1 MIREMISKLTKGED
15 LTQDE
20 ARGVMNEVMSGECTP
35 AQIGSYLTA
44 LSIKGATVDEV
55 TGSAIVMRE
64 KATHIDAGEGTII
77 DTCGTGGDHFGT
89 FNISTAVAFVMAGAG
104 LKVAKHGNRAA
115 SSHSGSADVLTELG
129 VKVDAD
135 FPVVERCIREANIGF
150 LYAVRHHSS
159 MKHAIG
165 PRREMGI
172 RTIFNIL
179 GPLTNPAGAPH
190 QLLGVFA
197 PHLTELIASV
207 LRNLGSKH
215 ACVVHGHDGM
225 DEITTCDETT
235 VTELTNGK
243 VKTYTVKPEDFGINR
258 ATLDALVVDSPPES
272 AQVVRDVFAGKEGAP
287 LDVVLLNSTFGLLA
301 GDKVKTAQEGLD
313 LARAVI
319 ADGKA
324 AEALDK
330 LVEISNAGV

>member
-1 MIREMISKLTKGED
+1 MIREMISKVVKGED
-15 LTQDE
+15 LTQEE
-20 ARGVMNEVMSGECTP
+20 ARDVMNEIMSGECTP

-44 LSIKGATVDEV
+44 LSIKGETVDEV
-55 TGSAIVMRE
+55 TGSAMVMRE
-64 KATHIDAGEGTII
+64 KATHIDPGEGTVV

-115 SSHSGSADVLTELG
+115 SSHSGSADVLMELG

-135 FPVVERCIREANIGF
+135 FPVVERCMREANIGF

-159 MKHAIG
+159 MKYAIG

-190 QLLGVFA
+190 QLLGVFSA
-197 PHLTELIASV
+197 HLAEFIASV
-207 LRNLGSKH
+207 LKNLGSRH

-225 DEITTCDETT
+225 DEVTTCDETT
-235 VTELTNGK
+235 VAELAEGRI
-243 VKTYTVKPEDFGINR
+243 KTYAVKPEDFDISR
-258 ATLDALVVDSPPES
+258 AALDALVVESPAQS
-272 AQVVRDVFAGKEGAP
+272 AQVIRDVFAGKEGP
-287 LDVVLLNSTFGLLA
+287 PRDIVLLNSAFAFLAADRAETAVDGLA
-301 GDKVKTAQEGLD
+301 I
-313 LARAVI
+313 AREVI
-319 ADGKA
+319 ARGKA

-330 LVEISNAGV
+330 LVEISNAEA

>member
-1 MIREMISKLTKGED
+1 MIREMISKVVKGED

-20 ARGVMNEVMSGECTP
+20 ARGVMNEIMSGECTP

-44 LSIKGATVDEV
+44 LSIKGETVDEV

-64 KATHIDAGEGTII
+64 KATHIDAGEGTVI

-115 SSHSGSADVLTELG
+115 SSHSGSADVLMELG

-135 FPVVERCIREANIGF
+135 FAVVERCIREANIGF

-190 QLLGVFA
+190 QLLGVFG

-225 DEITTCDETT
+225 DEVTTCDETT
-235 VTELTNGK
+235 VAELADGK
-243 VKTYTVKPEDFGINR
+243 IETYTVKPEDFGLGR
-258 ATLDALVVDSPPES
+258 AKLDALVVASPPES
-272 AQVVRDVFAGKEGAP
+272 AQVIRDVFAGKAGAP
-287 LDVVLLNSTFGLLA
+287 LDIVLLNAAFGVLA
-301 GDKVKTAQEGLD
+301 ADQVKTAQEGLD
-313 LARAVI
+313 VARRVI

-330 LVEISNAGV
+330 LVEISNAES

>member
-1 MIREMISKLTKGED
+1 MIREMISKVVKGED

-20 ARGVMNEVMSGECTP
+20 ARGVMNEIMSGECTP

-44 LSIKGATVDEV
+44 LSIKGETVDEV

-64 KATHIDAGEGTII
+64 KATHIDAGEGTVI

-115 SSHSGSADVLTELG
+115 SSHSGSADVLMELG

-135 FPVVERCIREANIGF
+135 FAVVERCIREANIGF

-190 QLLGVFA
+190 QLLGVFG

-225 DEITTCDETT
+225 DEVTTCDETT
-235 VTELTNGK
+235 VAELADGK
-243 VKTYTVKPEDFGINR
+243 IETYTVKPEDFGLGR
-258 ATLDALVVDSPPES
+258 AKLDALVVASPPES
-272 AQVVRDVFAGKEGAP
+272 AQVIRDVFAGKAGAP
-287 LDVVLLNSTFGLLA
+287 LDIVLLNAAFGVLA
-301 GDKVKTAQEGLD
+301 ADQVKTAQEGLD
-313 LARAVI
+313 VARRAI

-330 LVEISNAGV
+330 LVEISNAES

>member
-1 MIREMISKLTKGED
+1 MIREMISKVARSENLTR
-15 LTQDE
+15 DE
-20 ARGVMNEVMSGECTP
+20 ARTVMNDIMSGECTP
-35 AQIGSYLTA
+35 AQIGAYLAA
-44 LSIKGATVDEV
+44 LSIKGATIDEV

-64 KATHIDAGEGTII
+64 KVTRVDAGDGTVI

-129 VKVDAD
+129 VNVDAEV
-135 FPVVERCIREANIGF
+135 PVIERCIREANIGF
-150 LYAVRHHSS
+150 LYAIHHHSS

-165 PRREMGI
+165 PRREIGI
-172 RTIFNIL
+172 RTVFNIL

-207 LRNLGSKH
+207 LGNLGSKH
-215 ACVVHGHDGM
+215 ACVVHGHDVM
-225 DEITTCDETT
+225 DEVTTCDETT
-235 VTELTNGK
+235 VAELSDGS
-243 VKTYTVKPEDFGINR
+243 VKTYTIKPEDLGIAR
-258 ATLDALVVDSPPES
+258 AKLDDLKVENPAES
-272 AQVVRDVFAGKEGAP
+272 AETIRDVFAGKAGAP
-287 LDVVLLNSTFGLLA
+287 LDIVLLNAAFGLLA
-301 GDKVKTAQEGLD
+301 GERVTTPQEGLD

-324 AEALDK
+324 AEALEK
-330 LVEISNAGV
+330 LVAISNTDA

>member
-1 MIREMISKLTKGED
+1 MICKLIKSED

-20 ARGVMNEVMSGECTP
+20 ARGVMNDIMSGECTQ

-64 KATHIDAGEGTII
+64 KVTRVDAGEGTVI

-89 FNISTAVAFVMAGAG
+89 FNISTAVAFVLAGAG

-115 SSHSGSADVLTELG
+115 SSHSGSADVLIELG
-129 VKVDAD
+129 VNVDAEG
-135 FPVVERCIREANIGF
+135 PVIEQCIREANIGF
-150 LYAVRHHSS
+150 LYAIHHHAS

-165 PRREMGI
+165 PRREIGI

-197 PHLTELIASV
+197 PHLTNLIASV
-207 LRNLGSKH
+207 LGNLDSRH

-225 DEITTCDETT
+225 DEVTTCDETT
-235 VTELTNGK
+235 VAELAGGE
-243 VKTYTVKPEDFGINR
+243 VKTYTVKPEDFGIVR
-258 ATLDALVVDSPPES
+258 AKLDDLKVDTRAES
-272 AQVVRDVFAGKEGAP
+272 AQVIRDVFAGKAGPP
-287 LDVVLLNSTFGLLA
+287 LDIVLLNSAFGLLA
-301 GDKVKTAQEGLD
+301 GDKVKTVVEGLD

-324 AEALDK
+324 AEALAK
-330 LVEISNAGV
+330 LVEISNTPA

>member
-1 MIREMISKLTKGED
+1 MIREMISKVVKGED
-15 LTQDE
+15 LTQEE
-20 ARGVMNEVMSGECTP
+20 ARDVMNEIMSGECTP

-44 LSIKGATVDEV
+44 LSIKGETVDEV
-55 TGSAIVMRE
+55 TGSAMVMRE
-64 KATHIDAGEGTII
+64 KATHIDPGEGTVV

-115 SSHSGSADVLTELG
+115 SSHSGSADVLMELG

-135 FPVVERCIREANIGF
+135 FPVVERCMREANIGF

-159 MKHAIG
+159 MKYAIG

-190 QLLGVFA
+190 QLLGVFSA
-197 PHLTELIASV
+197 HLAEFIASV
-207 LRNLGSKH
+207 LKNLGSKH

-225 DEITTCDETT
+225 DEVTTCDETT
-235 VTELTNGK
+235 VAELAEGRI
-243 VKTYTVKPEDFGINR
+243 KTYAVKPEDFDISR
-258 ATLDALVVDSPPES
+258 AALDALVVESPAQS
-272 AQVVRDVFAGKEGAP
+272 AQVIRDVFAGKEGP
-287 LDVVLLNSTFGLLA
+287 PRDIVLLNSAFAFLAADRAETAVDGLA
-301 GDKVKTAQEGLD
+301 I
-313 LARAVI
+313 AREVI
-319 ADGKA
+319 ARGKA

-330 LVEISNAGV
+330 LVEISNAEA

>member
-1 MIREMISKLTKGED
+1 MIREMITKVAHGENLTR
-15 LTQDE
+15 DE
-20 ARGVMNEVMSGECTP
+20 ARTVMNEIMSGECTP
-35 AQIGSYLTA
+35 AQIGAYLTA

-64 KATHIDAGEGTII
+64 KVTRVDAGEGTVI

-115 SSHSGSADVLTELG
+115 SSHSGSADVLMELG
-129 VKVDAD
+129 VNVDAEV
-135 FPVVERCIREANIGF
+135 PVIERCIREANIGF
-150 LYAVRHHSS
+150 LYAIHHHRS

-165 PRREMGI
+165 PRREIGI
-172 RTIFNIL
+172 RTVFNIL

-207 LRNLGSKH
+207 LANLGSKH

-225 DEITTCDETT
+225 DEVTTCDETT
-235 VTELTNGK
+235 VAELSGGTVTTTTVSPKDLGIARAKLDDLK
-243 VKTYTVKPEDFGINR
+243 VDTPT
-258 ATLDALVVDSPPES
+258 ES
-272 AQVVRDVFAGKEGAP
+272 ARVIRDVFAGKAGPP
-287 LDVVLLNSTFGLLA
+287 LDIVLLNSAFGLLA
-301 GDKVKTAQEGLD
+301 AEQVGSAREGLD
-313 LARAVI
+313 LARRVI
-319 ADGKA
+319 TDGKA
-324 AEALDK
+324 AAALEK
-330 LVEISNAGV
+330 LVAISNASA